1 MPQMTSFLGLAGMF
15 LIAWIFSENRRAA
28 QWRLA
33 LMGTSLQF
41 VLALLVLKTEAGRF
55 FFSIVK
61 SGFGVLTDASSAG
74 AEFVFGN
81 LAHALVVMPGFATV
95 ASLESKREYL
105 NIRSIME

>member
-33 LMGTSLQF
+33 LIGTSLQF
-41 VLALLVLKTEAGRF
+41 VLVKTEAGRF